1 MPKNKNSPGVHI
13 QAGGGV
19 SRNVIAGHDVNVQNL
34 QIGDRS
40 AQEDK
45 APTLEEFKQL
55 LAEIQADLAEITA
68 REETLKAVSP
78 AAPFSAQGAGQ
89 SLKDAA
95 EKVGPDELKP
105 EEAKSVKK
113 RLEEAGSLLG
123 GILNGAKNAIEKT
136 GEIAEAVKPLV
147 EKLGPLVEK
156 IGIAG
161 LWAARLWPP
170 G

>member
-1 MPKNKNSPGVHI
+1 MPKNKKSPGVHI
-13 QAGGGV
+13 QAGGDV
-19 SRNVIAGHDVNVQNL
+19 RDNVIAGHDVEVQNL

-68 REETLKAVSP
+68 REEALKAVSP

-95 EKVGPDELKP
+95 EKVSSEMKP
-105 EEAKSVKK
+105 EEVEPVHK
-113 RLEEAGSLLG
+113 RLAEAGAILS
-123 GILNGAKNAIEKT
+123 GILSGAKNAIEKT
-136 GEIAEAVKPLV
+136 AEIAGAVGPLV

-156 IGIAG
+156 VGIAS